1 MNKNLV
7 AAALVG
13 ASVLFDLWLAASW
26 LNVIL
31 TNTDPQKAAAAWNFF
46 VIVF

>member
-1 MNKNLV
+1 MSGKLVVAGLV
-7 AAALVG
+7 A

-31 TNTDPQKAAAAWNFF
+31 TNSDPQKVAAAWNFF
-46 VIVF
+46 VILF